1 MKAKQN
7 NIRRKSIVM
16 IALVAVL
23 FVLHAFVTSNATMAE
38 LAFPDN
44 ALTQELVETSLNDV
58 SADVVSN
65 ETSVGQEISDG
76 LSNFFAFTG
85 FKNATRGNIVM
96 ILVAFFF
103 IFLAIKYE
111 FEPMLLIPIGVGI
124 IVGNIP
130 FLQTYTFDLNDA
142 LAHLQELADQNVL
155 KSNLQE
161 AQALMVSLFGGE
173 NIKLELNEAVAR
185 FNEMVAAGSIT
196 LPQGMTE

>member
-65 ETSVGQEISDG
+65 ETSVGQ
-76 LSNFFAFTG
+76 
-85 FKNATRGNIVM
+85 
-96 ILVAFFF
+96 
-103 IFLAIKYE
+103 
-111 FEPMLLIPIGVGI
+111 
-124 IVGNIP
+124 
-130 FLQTYTFDLNDA
+130 
-142 LAHLQELADQNVL
+142 
-155 KSNLQE
+155 
-161 AQALMVSLFGGE
+161 
-173 NIKLELNEAVAR
+173 
-185 FNEMVAAGSIT
+185 
-196 LPQGMTE
+196 